1 MIGTRQ
7 VTATSP
13 RSALV
18 STIWAGWLDLYGI
31 CPYDGCMSGLVEHQK
46 SARLDLRLPQDVR
59 ALIAEAAALAGTSLT
74 DYILNTVVPA
84 ARRDVTESRTIRL
97 TQEAWTEF
105 LDILDRPDNEQL
117 AQLRQ
122 HSPEWDVER
131 G

>member
-1 MIGTRQ
+1 
-7 VTATSP
+7 
-13 RSALV
+13 
-18 STIWAGWLDLYGI
+18 
-31 CPYDGCMSGLVEHQK
+31 MSGLVEHQK